1 MCDTLLSVE
10 CMSLRLATVN
20 ENPLTHPPRR
30 VPPLPRG
37 EGCCPILDSGRLPG
51 GEGYRLILDSCL
63 LPCGEGARPIL
74 ALYPLPRGEGARPI
88 LALYPLPRGEGLEFL
103 HLRLATKD

>member
-30 VPPLPRG
+30 VPPLPR
-37 EGCCPILDSGRLPG
+37 

-103 HLRLATKD
+103 HLRLATKDYC